1 MLTSL
6 QCMAK
11 ADQLDSLAL
20 SCASQA
26 DRDACADTAD
36 GWRRTAIMARQ
47 QDEWR
52 ALHKRS
58 R

>member
-6 QCMAK
+6 QCLAK

-20 SCASQA
+20 LCVGKV

-36 GWRRTAIMARQ
+36 GWRRAAIMARQ
-47 QDEWR
+47 QDEWH
-52 ALHKRS
+52 ALHPRLG
-58 R
+58 

>member
-6 QCMAK
+6 QCLAK

-20 SCASQA
+20 SCPGQS
-26 DRDACADTAD
+26 DRDAYADTAD
-36 GWRRTAIMARQ
+36 CWRRTAIMARQ
-47 QDEWR
+47 QDEWH
-52 ALHKRS
+52 ALHPRG

>member
-6 QCMAK
+6 QCLAK

-20 SCASQA
+20 SCPLQS

-36 GWRRTAIMARQ
+36 GWRRTAILARQ

-52 ALHKRS
+52 ALHPRG